1 MADAERNLD
10 ASRMAREQESRI
22 AASTE
27 VGLSAVRPFVE
38 FQASLLRLVAH
49 NFELAARNFEKS
61 FEAFGVTLDQ
71 HRSQTHE

>member
-1 MADAERNLD
+1 MADADQSFD
-10 ASRMAREQESRI
+10 AGRMAREQESRV
-22 AASTE
+22 AASAE
-27 VGLSAVRPFVE
+27 VGLSAARPFVQ

-71 HRSQTHE
+71 HRSETHQ